1 MLLSLFWRR
10 LTTAGAAVGM
20 IAGAVVAFVWGQF
33 EPDVAIGLF
42 GDEHLYEII
51 PGFAI
56 CLVLAVVVSL
66 ITPQPPAK
74 AMGEYD
80 DMLDSLATGEARDR
94 SSEEPAAA

>member
-1 MLLSLFWRR
+1 M
-10 LTTAGAAVGM
+10 AGAAVGM
-20 IAGAVVAFVWGQF
+20 VAGAATAFVWGQF

-42 GDEHLYEII
+42 GEQHLYEII

-74 AMGEYD
+74 AMEEFD

-94 SSEEPAAA
+94 SAEEPAAA

>member
-1 MLLSLFWRR
+1 
-10 LTTAGAAVGM
+10 M

-56 CLVLAVVVSL
+56 CLVLAVLISL

-74 AMGEYD
+74 AMEEYD
-80 DMLDSLATGEARDR
+80 DMLDSLSTGEARDR
-94 SSEEPAAA
+94 SAEATTAS